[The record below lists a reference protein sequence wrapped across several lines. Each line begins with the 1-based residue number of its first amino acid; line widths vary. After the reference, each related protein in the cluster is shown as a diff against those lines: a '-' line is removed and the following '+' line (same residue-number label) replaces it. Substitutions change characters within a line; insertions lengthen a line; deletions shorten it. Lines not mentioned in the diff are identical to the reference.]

1 MEKKETRNAM
11 KRALSDSQVK
21 ELRRTAGAMTAEG
34 AYGAICSSDYPT
46 LKSLS
51 PDCGGA
57 QLTREWTQEQS
68 TKAEDEF
75 ALNPTYANQ
84 CRIACLKML
93 LPLFIDEIET
103 VQ

>member
-1 MEKKETRNAM
+1 M

-21 ELRRTAGAMTAEG
+21 ELARTARAIAAEG
-34 AYGAICSSDYPT
+34 TYGAICSNDYPT
-46 LKSLS
+46 LNSPS

-57 QLTREWTQEQS
+57 QLTREWTQEQL
-68 TKAEDEF
+68 TKAEDEYV
-75 ALNPTYANQ
+75 LNPTYANQ
-84 CRIACLKML
+84 CRITCFKML